1 MLKTAAPVVFF
12 LFRDKELKLGRI
24 LKLNHEFN
32 RVYRKGKHRNGLG
45 MSLYWFKRAGEGRR
59 VGFAVSRKIRKAVR
73 RNRVKRVL
81 REIYRTNQDKIRDDI
96 DLIVLGRTEAL
107 PGTYQELEKSF
118 LSLLKQSGLWKPDEQ
133 KP

>member
-1 MLKTAAPVVFF
+1 MKN
-12 LFRDKELKLGRI
+12 GRI
-24 LKLNHEFN
+24 LKLNREFN
-32 RVYRKGKHRNGLG
+32 LVYRKGRHRNGNG
-45 MSLYWFKRAGEGRR
+45 MSLYWFNRRNGGRR

-81 REIYRTNQDKIRDDI
+81 REIYRLNEGKIREGV

-118 LSLLKQSGLWKPDEQ
+118 LHLLKQCDLLKSDEQ
-133 KP
+133 ET